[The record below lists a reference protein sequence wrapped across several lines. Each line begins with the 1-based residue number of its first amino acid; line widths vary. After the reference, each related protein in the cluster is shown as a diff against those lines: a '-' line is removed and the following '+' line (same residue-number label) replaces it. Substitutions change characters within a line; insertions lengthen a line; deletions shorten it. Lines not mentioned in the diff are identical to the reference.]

1 MDLPGVRAR
10 MTRRWALRATVAG
23 TLAIAMAYASAFMGG
38 GTRWGPWLM
47 VVGLATLVVSLMALG
62 AARREGGLGPLRLPM
77 AFTFVVIVGGFGAA
91 LAMSGNAGAPEAGAR
106 LLLGLPLRAAI
117 VVYGVGLVPMLVLPL
132 AYALTFDRM
141 TLTEADL
148 DRVRAM
154 RKELGR

>member
-1 MDLPGVRAR
+1 
-10 MTRRWALRATVAG
+10 MTHRWALRATVAG
-23 TLAIAMAYASAFMGG
+23 TLAIAIAYASAFVGG
-38 GTRWGPWLM
+38 GMRWGSWLM

-62 AARREGGLGPLRLPM
+62 AARREGGLGPLRLPI

-91 LAMSGNAGAPEAGAR
+91 LAMPGETGASAR

-117 VVYGVGLVPMLVLPL
+117 VIYGIGLAPMLVLPL

-141 TLTEADL
+141 TLSEADL

-154 RKELGR
+154 RKALGR